1 MIFPTQRIPYFIIN
15 NPPQEGLPTL
25 MFQTLIQANKR
36 NLQSTSETEKYG
48 SVCVTIDKTNFTRLI
63 KTKDYKWW
71 VSDYLLKATDLAL
84 HPKVITLFE
93 EANGLIER
101 VGMDLLVQEEQFIRQ
116 FLATRYIPFTKLV
129 IKDQKTTN

>member
-1 MIFPTQRIPYFIIN
+1 
-15 NPPQEGLPTL
+15 

-36 NLQSTSETEKYG
+36 NLKSTSETEKYG

-63 KTKDYKWW
+63 KIEDYKWW
-71 VSDYLLKATDLAL
+71 VSDYLLKATDLDL

-116 FLATRYIPFTKLV
+116 FLATREIPSPKIL
-129 IKDQKTTN
+129 IKYHKKINKKR